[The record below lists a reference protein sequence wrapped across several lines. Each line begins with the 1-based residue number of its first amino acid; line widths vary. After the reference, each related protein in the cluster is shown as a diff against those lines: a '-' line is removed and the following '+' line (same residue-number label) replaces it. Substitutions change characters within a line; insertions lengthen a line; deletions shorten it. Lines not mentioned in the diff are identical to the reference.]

1 MERRRF
7 LKGVVAAGL
16 GGASAAGA
24 QPDAGQKAGSGAERT
39 PGGSDELPLLRNPGR
54 RSGDMLYRTLGGTG
68 AEVSAIAFGG
78 SHFAKKALSESRS
91 IQLVHAAIDR
101 GITFMDNCWDYND
114 GQSEIRMGKALAQ
127 GGRRQKVFLETKI
140 DGRTKE
146 LAAKQIDES
155 LRRLKTDH
163 VDLLMHH
170 EVLRFDDP
178 DRIFGEG
185 GAQEAVEAA
194 RAAGKV
200 RFIGF
205 TGHKDPHVHLYML
218 DVARKHGVRFDAVLM
233 PSNVMDAHFRS
244 FARLVMPRLVSEGV
258 GVMTMKPFGGAD
270 GIILKSRTVEP
281 VDCLRYALSLASDVV
296 ITGLDRPEII
306 DQALSVTRTFQPL
319 DRAQLAELLR
329 KTEQVAATGQFEL
342 FKTSAH
348 FDGTATHPDW
358 LGGESPKVKSLA
370 PQNAG

>member
-7 LKGVVAAGL
+7 LKGVVLAGL
-16 GGASAAGA
+16 GPAVAGA
-24 QPDAGQKAGSGAERT
+24 QPDGGQKAGSGSG
-39 PGGSDELPLLRNPGR
+39 PGGGSGELALVKSPGR
-54 RSGDMLYRTLGGTG
+54 KSGDMLYRTLGQTG
-68 AEVSAIAFGG
+68 VEISAIGFGG
-78 SHFAKKALSESRS
+78 SHFAKKGLSESQS

-114 GQSEIRMGKALAQ
+114 GQSEIRMGKALAE
-127 GGRRQKVFLETKI
+127 GGRRKKVFLETKI

-146 LAAKQIDES
+146 AASKQIDES

-163 VDLLMHH
+163 LDLLMHH
-170 EVLRFDDP
+170 EILRFDDP

-185 GAQEAVEAA
+185 GAQEAFEDA
-194 RAAGKV
+194 RTAGKV

-218 DVARKHGVRFDAVLM
+218 DAAKKHGVRFDAVLM

-244 FARLVMPRLVSEGV
+244 FARLVMPRLVREGI
-258 GVMTMKPFGGAD
+258 GVMTMKAFGGAD
-270 GIILKSRTVEP
+270 AVLLKSRTVEP
-281 VDCLRYALSLASDVV
+281 TDCLRYALSLASDVV
-296 ITGLDRPEII
+296 VTGLDRQEII
-306 DQALSVTRTFQPL
+306 DQALSVTRSFQPL
-319 DRAQLAELLR
+319 DRAQLDQLLR
-329 KTEQVAATGQFEL
+329 KTEQVAASGQFEL

-348 FDGTATHPDW
+348 FDGTAKHPDW

-370 PQNAG
+370 PPNAG

>member
-1 MERRRF
+1 MDRRRF
-7 LKGVVAAGL
+7 LEAVVVAGVAGPRV
-16 GGASAAGA
+16 AGA
-24 QPDAGQKAGSGAERT
+24 QADAGQKAGGPERAGT
-39 PGGSDELPLLRNPGR
+39 DELPLARSPGR
-54 RSGDMLYRTLGGTG
+54 RQGDMLYRTLGRTG
-68 AEVSAIAFGG
+68 VEVSAIGFGG
-78 SHFAKKALSESRS
+78 SHFAKKGLTEAQS
-91 IQLVHAAIDR
+91 IGLVHAAVDR

-127 GGRRQKVFLETKI
+127 GGLRQKVFLETKI

-146 LAAKQIDES
+146 AASKQIDES

-163 VDLLMHH
+163 IDLLMHH

-185 GAQEAVEAA
+185 GSQEAVESA
-194 RAAGKV
+194 RKAGKI

-244 FARLVMPRLVSEGV
+244 FAHAVMPRLVSEGI

-270 GIILKSRTVEP
+270 AIILKSRTVEP
-281 VDCLRYALSLASDVV
+281 ADCLRYALSLAADVV
-296 ITGLDRPEII
+296 VTGLDRPEII
-306 DQALSVTRTFQPL
+306 DQALAVTRSFQPFGRPEL
-319 DRAQLAELLR
+319 QQLLAR
-329 KTEQVAATGQFEL
+329 TEQMAATGQFEL

-358 LGGESPKVKSLA
+358 LGGESQKVKSLA
-370 PQNAG
+370 PKNAG